1 MPLLIPHEEL
11 SESALNGIIKAF
23 VLQEGTD
30 YGVEFSFEDKIAAVK
45 RQIIA
50 GEVCVAFDEATE
62 SATLI
67 TKSKARELIG

>member
-11 SESALNGIIKAF
+11 SESTLNGIIKAF

-30 YGVEFSFEDKIAAVK
+30 YGVQFSLEEKVTAVK

-62 SATLI
+62 TATLI